1 MPSVESSHDCGGEL
15 TSEQGWT
22 ESTASAQSWLHGNL
36 ASGSHLNLTL
46 LQFLAGRSRAGTTR
60 VLVGLSGSAESSH
73 FHGSLVH
80 QGCKEM
86 V

>member
-1 MPSVESSHDCGGEL
+1 MPGVESSHDCGGEL

-22 ESTASAQSWLHGNL
+22 ESIASAQNCPLGNL
-36 ASGSHLNLTL
+36 ASGSHLNLTS
-46 LQFLAGRSRAGTTR
+46 LQSLAGRSRADTTR